1 MTPQDNSVNDS
12 LWSAITEVVKGL
24 KNQPALL
31 LGMGFAIILLAAGAL
46 AIENLRLIVIALLAL
61 ATVAL
66 IVWVLNEALKAQ
78 NRSRKTRESTA
89 GIKAGDAVVE
99 KGAIANKAKLEGG
112 TVNIK
117 GLGGIDGDMKAGNA
131 HVSPN
136 ARVEGARLK
145 GGNIDIDAEK

>member
-12 LWSAITEVVKGL
+12 LWSAITEVIKGL

-78 NRSRKTRESTA
+78 NRSRKTQESTP

-99 KGAIANKAKLEGG
+99 KGAIANRAKLTGG
-112 TVNIK
+112 SVTIR
-117 GLGGIDGDMKAGNA
+117 LDGIDGDMKAGNA

-136 ARVEGARLK
+136 ARVEDARLE
-145 GGNIDIDAEK
+145 GGNIDIDAGK